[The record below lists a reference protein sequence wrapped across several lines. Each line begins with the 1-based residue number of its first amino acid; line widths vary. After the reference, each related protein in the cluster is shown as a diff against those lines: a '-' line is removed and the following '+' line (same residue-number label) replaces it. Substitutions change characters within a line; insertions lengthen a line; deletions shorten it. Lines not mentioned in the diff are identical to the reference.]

1 MKKILIGLLIFS
13 ITGCDVIEKSKN
25 KIFIGEKQK
34 LFLIASD
41 QEVDINKFKIKK
53 ELYKDAYLTD
63 VGYIVYTG
71 IGKVKATYSFTKFM
85 TLYKDNIAEIY
96 NIGTAGATANN
107 KFGDMVECKIF
118 IQNDAEE
125 FLKKHIIQKT
135 NTTLHENN
143 DYTCLT
149 TDSFITSKHP
159 DGKFMFEMEAYANAE
174 VAKNFDMLENFYAIK
189 VVSDIIGSNNLGHWD
204 NDAKELNNKLVN
216 KIKEIANKK

>member
-1 MKKILIGLLIFS
+1 MYTWNSILAICL
-13 ITGCDVIEKSKN
+13 ITGCDAVDVIKN
-25 KIFIGEKQK
+25 KFISKEKYK
-34 LFLIASD
+34 LFLIASK
-41 QEVDINKFKIKK
+41 QEVDINKFKVEK

-63 VGYIVYTG
+63 VGYVVYTG
-71 IGKVKATYSFTKFM
+71 VGKVNTTYSFTKFI
-85 TLYKDNIAEIY
+85 TLYKDKISEIY
-96 NIGTAGATANN
+96 NIGTAGATSNN
-107 KFGDMVECKIF
+107 KFGDMVECNKF

-149 TDSFITSKHP
+149 TDSFITTKHP
-159 DGKFMFEMEAYANAE
+159 DGKFMFEMEAYANAK
-174 VAKNFDMLENFYAIK
+174 VAQNFNRLDNFYAIK